1 MVLIVDDQIGQVS
14 RLLQMPAGVSEHCS
28 VVRHYFV
35 MVIRIFML
43 STMIN
48 HHFHHCVIDHRYCKK
63 LRDQFLATGGS
74 RTINERGG
82 RHWWAWTWKQSEFLM
97 ICGPVGGGDGSVVVV
112 VVVVVVVGG
121 GGCL

>member
-63 LRDQFLATGGS
+63 LRDQFLA
-74 RTINERGG
+74 RWFQDDQRER
-82 RHWWAWTWKQSEFLM
+82 WSSL
-97 ICGPVGGGDGSVVVV
+97 VGVDVETE
-112 VVVVVVVGG
+112 
-121 GGCL
+121 

>member
-1 MVLIVDDQIGQVS
+1 MVFIVDHQIGQVS
-14 RLLQMPAGVSEHCS
+14 RLLQMPTGVSEHCS

-63 LRDQFLATGGS
+63 LRDQFLA
-74 RTINERGG
+74 RWFQDDQRER
-82 RHWWAWTWKQSEFLM
+82 WWSL
-97 ICGPVGGGDGSVVVV
+97 VGVDVETE
-112 VVVVVVVGG
+112 
-121 GGCL
+121 

>member
-82 RHWWAWTWKQSEFLM
+82 GHWWAWTWKQSEFLM

-112 VVVVVVVGG
+112 VVVVVGG
-121 GGCL
+121 GSCL

>member
-1 MVLIVDDQIGQVS
+1 MVTVDDQIGQVS

-28 VVRHYFV
+28 VVRNYFV
-35 MVIRIFML
+35 MVIRMIML

-74 RTINERGG
+74 RTFNERGG
-82 RHWWAWTWKQSEFLM
+82 CNWWAWTWKQSEFLM
-97 ICGPVGGGDGSVVVV
+97 IGGPIGGGDDGN

-121 GGCL
+121 DGDGCP